1 MSEERH
7 EVTHEETHEVSPAE
21 APAEPVET
29 VVAAEAAVALAE
41 ATAASAEL
49 QAAETIRQV
58 ETGAEEWRTTT
69 AARVNELGTQWTQ
82 HDALIASLHSRVE
95 ENAALQTAMA
105 IRLEELEASRSP
117 SSIPQASEPEAEGG
131 APIVGASGEA
141 AIGPIEAGA
150 GAGLATSEVEERP
163 SPPPQSGPLRRRRW
177 I

>member
-29 VVAAEAAVALAE
+29 IAAAEAAVALAE
-41 ATAASAEL
+41 STAASAEL

-69 AARVNELGTQWTQ
+69 AARINELGTQWTQ
-82 HDALIASLHSRVE
+82 HAELIASLHSRAE
-95 ENAALQTAMA
+95 ENAAVQALLLERIAS
-105 IRLEELEASRSP
+105 LEERSP
-117 SSIPQASEPEAEGG
+117 SSTLPASEAEGG

-141 AIGPIEAGA
+141 AIGPIEAEA
-150 GAGLATSEVEERP
+150 GAGLATSEAEERP